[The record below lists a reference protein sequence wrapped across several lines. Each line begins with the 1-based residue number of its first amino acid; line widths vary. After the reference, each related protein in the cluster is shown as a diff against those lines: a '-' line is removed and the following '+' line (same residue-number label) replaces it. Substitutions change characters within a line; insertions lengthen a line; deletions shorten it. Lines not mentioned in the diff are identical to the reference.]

1 MGRPPHPPPQRRLAG
16 ARALTYTPD
25 EIEWLEREWAYRAF
39 GRAGF
44 MSPEDYRTW
53 KAWEAAAIPMDLV
66 VGALNA
72 YFDRRDKRSRPR
84 TFVALKHLEKDVAK
98 AVKLREALHRA
109 GPELTPVTGWEGVAE
124 PLAARPEA
132 RLCFEAWRRARAAL
146 PSPEDPGYLARF
158 DAEREAFAALVQ
170 QAEAALGPEREAL
183 AGGLAARLRAAEL
196 PEGGPV
202 WQRAW
207 RHHWAKV
214 VLDHWR
220 IPFEV

>member
-1 MGRPPHPPPQRRLAG
+1 MPYSPE
-16 ARALTYTPD
+16 
-25 EIEWLEREWAYRAF
+25 EIEWLEREWAYRAY

-53 KAWEAAAIPMDLV
+53 KAWEAAEVPMDLV

-72 YFDRRDKRSRPR
+72 FFDRRDKRARPR
-84 TFVALKHLEKDVAK
+84 AFVALKHLEKDVEK
-98 AVKLREALHRA
+98 ALKLREALRRA
-109 GPELTPVTGWEGVAE
+109 GPELAPVAGWEGVSE
-124 PLAARPEA
+124 PLAGRPEA
-132 RLCFEAWRRARAAL
+132 RLAFEAWRRARMAL
-146 PSPEDPGYLARF
+146 PGPEDPGYLARF

-170 QAEAALGPEREAL
+170 MAEAALGGDRDPLASAL
-183 AGGLAARLRAAEL
+183 ADRLRAADL

-202 WQRAW
+202 WNRAW
-207 RHHWAKV
+207 RHHWGKA